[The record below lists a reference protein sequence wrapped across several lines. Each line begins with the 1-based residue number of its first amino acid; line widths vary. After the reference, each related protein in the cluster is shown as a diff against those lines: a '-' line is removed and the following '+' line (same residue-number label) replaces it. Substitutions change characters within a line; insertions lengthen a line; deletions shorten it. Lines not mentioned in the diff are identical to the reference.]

1 MRHHKA
7 GATVH
12 KLVKGRLH
20 LHLRTGVNRAGRFIK
35 QQDLWV
41 AEHDAGD
48 AQQLP
53 LALRQRASALAYHR
67 VEPPGQCADET
78 VRMRPDSRPL
88 NLLARR
94 ARSVTAV
101 ELDRRLEPVLS
112 SMLEGC
118 ENARVLYA
126 DALKTDLSALTAPG
140 ARVVANLPYYITT
153 PILERLFS
161 SGLPIESITVL
172 IQKEVAQ
179 RICAQPGTAAY
190 GAFTLLC
197 QYYAD
202 REILYDV
209 PPSCF
214 LPAPKVVSSVLR
226 MTVRGQPPV
235 PVADEAFFFRL
246 VRAAFGQ
253 RRKTLVNVLYPLLE
267 KRVDKQT
274 LAAQLVSCNL
284 TEDIRGERLT
294 FAEFA
299 QLTEKLTNLA
309 CIKTCKEI

>member
-1 MRHHKA
+1 MDLCNPKEIKALLGRHGFRFSKQMGQNFLIQSWVPRQTAEASGA
-7 GATVH
+7 GP
-12 KLVKGRLH
+12 
-20 LHLRTGVNRAGRFIK
+20 GVGVLEIGPGIGP
-35 QQDLWV
+35 LT
-41 AEHDAGD
+41 E
-48 AQQLP
+48 QLAI
-53 LALRQRASALAYHR
+53 LGAKVVS
-67 VEPPGQCADET
+67 
-78 VRMRPDSRPL
+78 
-88 NLLARR
+88 
-94 ARSVTAV
+94 V
-101 ELDRRLEPVLS
+101 ELDRTLLPILAETLAGRDNVEIVPGDILKLDLPALCREKFPGMPVVA
-112 SMLEGC
+112 C
-118 ENARVLYA
+118 
-126 DALKTDLSALTAPG
+126 
-140 ARVVANLPYYITT
+140 ANLPYNITT
-153 PILERLFS
+153 PILTALLQ
-161 SGLPIESITVL
+161 SGCFQQVTVM
-172 IQKEVAQ
+172 IQREVAQ

-267 KRVDKQT
+267 KQVDKQT
-274 LAAQLVSCNL
+274 LAEQLVACNL

>member
-1 MRHHKA
+1 MDLCNPKEIKALLGRHGFRFSKQMGQNFLIQSWVPRQTAEASGA
-7 GATVH
+7 GP
-12 KLVKGRLH
+12 
-20 LHLRTGVNRAGRFIK
+20 GVGVLEIGPGIGP
-35 QQDLWV
+35 LT
-41 AEHDAGD
+41 E
-48 AQQLP
+48 QLA
-53 LALRQRASALAYHR
+53 ALGAKVVS
-67 VEPPGQCADET
+67 
-78 VRMRPDSRPL
+78 
-88 NLLARR
+88 
-94 ARSVTAV
+94 V
-101 ELDRRLEPVLS
+101 ELDRTLLPILAETLAGRDNVEIVPGDILKLDLPALCREKFPGMPVVA
-112 SMLEGC
+112 C
-118 ENARVLYA
+118 
-126 DALKTDLSALTAPG
+126 
-140 ARVVANLPYYITT
+140 ANLPYNITT
-153 PILERLFS
+153 PILTALLQ
-161 SGLPIESITVL
+161 SGCFQQVTVM
-172 IQKEVAQ
+172 IQREVAQ

-274 LAAQLVSCNL
+274 LATQLVSCNL

>member
-94 ARSVTAV
+94 ARAAVGDVVVHGAFEQPGILQDHAKARTQVRTSVGGDVDAV
-101 ELDRRLEPVLS
+101 EL
-112 SMLEGC
+112 
-118 ENARVLYA
+118 YA
-126 DALKTDLSALTAPG
+126 SPLHI
-140 ARVVANLPYYITT
+140 V
-153 PILERLFS
+153 
-161 SGLPIESITVL
+161 
-172 IQKEVAQ
+172 
-179 RICAQPGTAAY
+179 
-190 GAFTLLC
+190 
-197 QYYAD
+197 
-202 REILYDV
+202 
-209 PPSCF
+209 
-214 LPAPKVVSSVLR
+214 
-226 MTVRGQPPV
+226 
-235 PVADEAFFFRL
+235 EA
-246 VRAAFGQ
+246 
-253 RRKTLVNVLYPLLE
+253 
-267 KRVDKQT
+267 KQ
-274 LAAQLVSCNL
+274 
-284 TEDIRGERLT
+284 
-294 FAEFA
+294 
-299 QLTEKLTNLA
+299 
-309 CIKTCKEI
+309 

>member
-1 MRHHKA
+1 MDLCNPKEIKALLGRHGFRFSKQMGQNFLIQSWVPRQTAEASGA
-7 GATVH
+7 GP
-12 KLVKGRLH
+12 
-20 LHLRTGVNRAGRFIK
+20 GVGVLEIGPGIGP
-35 QQDLWV
+35 LT
-41 AEHDAGD
+41 E
-48 AQQLP
+48 QLAV
-53 LALRQRASALAYHR
+53 LGAKVVS
-67 VEPPGQCADET
+67 
-78 VRMRPDSRPL
+78 
-88 NLLARR
+88 
-94 ARSVTAV
+94 V
-101 ELDRRLEPVLS
+101 ELDRTLLPILAETLAGRDNVEIVPGDILKLDLPALCREKFPGMPVVA
-112 SMLEGC
+112 C
-118 ENARVLYA
+118 
-126 DALKTDLSALTAPG
+126 
-140 ARVVANLPYYITT
+140 ANLPYNITT
-153 PILERLFS
+153 PILTALLQ
-161 SGLPIESITVL
+161 SGCFQQVTVM
-172 IQKEVAQ
+172 IQREVAQ

-274 LAAQLVSCNL
+274 LAEQLAACNL

>member
-1 MRHHKA
+1 MDLCNPKEIKALLGRHGFRFSKQMGQNFLIQSWVPRQTAEASGA
-7 GATVH
+7 GP
-12 KLVKGRLH
+12 
-20 LHLRTGVNRAGRFIK
+20 GVGVLEIGPGIGP
-35 QQDLWV
+35 LT
-41 AEHDAGD
+41 E
-48 AQQLP
+48 QLA
-53 LALRQRASALAYHR
+53 ALGAKVVS
-67 VEPPGQCADET
+67 
-78 VRMRPDSRPL
+78 
-88 NLLARR
+88 
-94 ARSVTAV
+94 V
-101 ELDRRLEPVLS
+101 ELDRTLLPILAETLAGRDNVEIVPGDILKLDLPALCREKFPGMPVVA
-112 SMLEGC
+112 C
-118 ENARVLYA
+118 
-126 DALKTDLSALTAPG
+126 
-140 ARVVANLPYYITT
+140 ANLPYNITT
-153 PILERLFS
+153 PILTALLQ
-161 SGLPIESITVL
+161 SGCFQQVTVM
-172 IQKEVAQ
+172 IQREVAQ

>member
-1 MRHHKA
+1 MDLCNPKEIKALLGRHGFRFSKQMGQNFLIQSWVPRQTAEASGA
-7 GATVH
+7 GP
-12 KLVKGRLH
+12 
-20 LHLRTGVNRAGRFIK
+20 GVGVLEIGPGIGP
-35 QQDLWV
+35 LT
-41 AEHDAGD
+41 E
-48 AQQLP
+48 QLAI
-53 LALRQRASALAYHR
+53 LGAKVVS
-67 VEPPGQCADET
+67 
-78 VRMRPDSRPL
+78 
-88 NLLARR
+88 
-94 ARSVTAV
+94 V
-101 ELDRRLEPVLS
+101 ELDRTLLPILAETLAGRDNVEIVPGDILKLDLPALCREKFPRMPVVA
-112 SMLEGC
+112 C
-118 ENARVLYA
+118 
-126 DALKTDLSALTAPG
+126 
-140 ARVVANLPYYITT
+140 ANLPYNITT
-153 PILERLFS
+153 PILTALLQ
-161 SGLPIESITVL
+161 SGCFQQVTVM
-172 IQKEVAQ
+172 IQREVAQ

-267 KRVDKQT
+267 KQVDKQT
-274 LAAQLVSCNL
+274 LAEQLAACNL